1 VKNYRRMAMIGALA
15 LCLAIVAGCHGTPGA
30 NTETWIKQADTSQVL
45 ELKFRHVSVL
55 AQMHMAVFGNTVKGS
70 YVLKNGSVAT
80 KGAVTRDR
88 DEFLLVSTDG
98 KKQRFS
104 MDKSSLK
111 DESGAI
117 WNRKEGPVAVLRE
130 W

>member
-80 KGAVTRDR
+80 KGHEIATNS
-88 DEFLLVSTDG
+88 FWYPPMG
-98 KKQRFS
+98 
-104 MDKSSLK
+104 KSSA
-111 DESGAI
+111 SR
-117 WNRKEGPVAVLRE
+117 WTSRR
-130 W
+130 